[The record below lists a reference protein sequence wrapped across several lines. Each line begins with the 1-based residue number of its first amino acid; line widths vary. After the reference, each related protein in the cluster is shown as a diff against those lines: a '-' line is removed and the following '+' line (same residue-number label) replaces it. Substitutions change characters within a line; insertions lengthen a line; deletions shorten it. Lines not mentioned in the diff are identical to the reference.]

1 MSINF
6 CCFCCLFW
14 MTIVAFAKRSTWTQ
28 LHVQGLENSCSWL
41 HSGKIIVSSAWLYVR
56 TQVRCSIWNSRSF
69 CRLCV
74 FPICRYQSHLSLITQ
89 QYSCECTLWFR
100 QFFDLC
106 NFSHLRIF
114 FWTTAAIRLD
124 HERSSF
130 LHQSHAKSMLKRKRS
145 WVRELRW
152 GFSFAALP
160 FVCPRSTV
168 IQKKYKRQLTV
179 WHKIKI
185 FSLIFLLDDKCNL
198 KSNKSWEDCVQ
209 DGVR

>member
-1 MSINF
+1 MARQ
-6 CCFCCLFW
+6 
-14 MTIVAFAKRSTWTQ
+14 TR
-28 LHVQGLENSCSWL
+28 
-41 HSGKIIVSSAWLYVR
+41 LYVR
-56 TQVRCSIWNSRSF
+56 AQVRCSIWNSRSF

-100 QFFDLC
+100 QSFDAC
-106 NFSHLRIF
+106 NFSHRRIF
-114 FWTTAAIRLD
+114 FDNRRNTV
-124 HERSSF
+124 RSRAVVFPS
-130 LHQSHAKSMLKRKRS
+130 SEPREINAKKEEILGRG
-145 WVRELRW
+145 ELRW

-168 IQKKYKRQLTV
+168 TQKKYKRQLTV

-198 KSNKSWEDCVQ
+198 KSNKSCEDCVQ